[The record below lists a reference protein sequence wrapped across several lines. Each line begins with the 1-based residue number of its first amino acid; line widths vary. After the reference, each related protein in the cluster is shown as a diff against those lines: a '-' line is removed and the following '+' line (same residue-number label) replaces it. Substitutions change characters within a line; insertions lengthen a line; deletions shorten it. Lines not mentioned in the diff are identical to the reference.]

1 MTYHIHFLQ
10 FQPTSR
16 SAHGY
21 YELGLELATKSSSI
35 LFKAAVQAFSRSLE
49 IDSCYAP
56 AYLMR
61 AKLRFTVVER
71 KIAQGT
77 TMGLRKKLLKV
88 IDDTTKYICIHDN
101 DYDAYVLRAKAYL
114 VLIRYDK
121 YAAGA
126 FLDDYEAIHQRKGPI
141 DLFTK
146 QLAWV
151 GLQAS
156 RVSGDYTQA
165 LHYLDMAYD
174 GVYDH
179 NYFIRRSVI
188 FDEMGNSED
197 SAADLL
203 RARSKSLLSTAFEK
217 AALFEEAEKI
227 LLEQI
232 ETAPLNIWPK
242 IRLAQ
247 FYERIGVV
255 EQSIQTYQYV
265 LRQLASTHRYYAVIQ
280 YEVNRLERSMD

>member
-1 MTYHIHFLQ
+1 M
-10 FQPTSR
+10 
-16 SAHGY
+16 
-21 YELGLELATKSSSI
+21 ATKSSSI
-35 LFKAAVQAFSRSLE
+35 LFKAAVQAFSRAVE
-49 IDSCYAP
+49 VDSCYAP

-61 AKLRFTVVER
+61 AKLRFTVAER

-88 IDDTTKYICIHDN
+88 IDDTTRYICMQDS
-101 DYDAYVLRAKAYL
+101 DYEGYLLRAKAYL
-114 VLIRYDK
+114 LLIRYDK

-126 FLDDYEAIHQRKGPI
+126 FLEDYEAIHQRKGPT
-141 DLFTK
+141 DLFTN

-156 RVSGDYTQA
+156 RVSGNYTQA
-165 LHYLDMAYD
+165 LHYLDMAYE

-217 AALFEEAEKI
+217 AALFDEAEK
-227 LLEQI
+227 LLLQQI
-232 ETAPLNIWPK
+232 ESAPLNIWPK

-247 FYERIGVV
+247 FYERIGSLD
-255 EQSIQTYQYV
+255 QAIQTYQYV
-265 LRQLASTHRYYAVIQ
+265 LQQLATTHRYYGVIQ
-280 YEVNRLERSMD
+280 YEVDRLKNTLD